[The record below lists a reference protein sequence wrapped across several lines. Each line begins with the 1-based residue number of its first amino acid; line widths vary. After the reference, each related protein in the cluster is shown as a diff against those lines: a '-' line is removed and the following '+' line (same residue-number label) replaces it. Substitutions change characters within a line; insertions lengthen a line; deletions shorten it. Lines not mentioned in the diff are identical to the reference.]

1 MPTKSENSDNQNR
14 SPNETKRDTF
24 LRLAEKRLKA
34 VQDKLRIL
42 SNLANVYAYDF
53 EESDI
58 DKLFDNI
65 EQSVRDTRKDFDS
78 ALKKKRKMRSRQ
90 RRQ

>member
-1 MPTKSENSDNQNR
+1 VPTKSENSDNQNR